1 MNEPDSPCYAPRHR
15 MVFRFLMLSVLL
27 TASAFSQS
35 ADITGWSELRWGT
48 TQLVALKT
56 LQPLG
61 AHVCN
66 RTNNVSCAE
75 EAGAEVLVV
84 EKYNF
89 NKVPFT
95 VNLIFTPNNGLSKA
109 TMTAEDKRD
118 AFEKVL
124 SDLTVRY
131 GKPGLQSEYDGDAE
145 RTYTTWIWSK
155 PHGKLSLESDETGG
169 IFTMTYEARR

>member
-1 MNEPDSPCYAPRHR
+1 MIS
-15 MVFRFLMLSVLL
+15 RFLTICVVL

-35 ADITGWSELRWGT
+35 ADITGWSDLRWGT
-48 TQLVALKT
+48 TKLVALKT

-75 EAGAEVLVV
+75 EAGADVLVL

-89 NKVPFT
+89 DKVPFT
-95 VNLIFTPNNGLSKA
+95 VNLLFTPKKGLSKA

-124 SDLTVRY
+124 SELTVRY
-131 GKPGLQSEYDGDAE
+131 GKPGLQSEYDGDDE
-145 RTYTTWIWSK
+145 RTYTTWIWLK

-169 IFTMTYEARR
+169 IFSMTYEPRP